1 MKWYLHVLKNY
12 ATFQGRATR
21 KEYWMFVLFNF
32 IIWCVLSAIELI
44 TDMPPF
50 LRIVY
55 LVAVFIPSLAVTAR
69 RLHDIGRSG
78 WWQLINII
86 PIAGAICLLI
96 LLCLRS
102 ESQLN
107 RFDVPNK
114 VA

>member
-12 ATFQGRATR
+12 AAFQGRATR
-21 KEYWMFVLFNF
+21 KEYWMFILFNF

-55 LVAVFIPSLAVTAR
+55 LVAIFIPSLAVTAR

-78 WWQLINII
+78 WWQLISII
-86 PIAGAICLLI
+86 PIAGVICLLI

>member
-12 ATFQGRATR
+12 ATFRGRATR
-21 KEYWMFVLFNF
+21 TEYWMFFLFNF
-32 IIWCVLSAIELI
+32 IISCVLSAIEFM
-44 TDMPPF
+44 TENPTF
-50 LRIVY
+50 LFTIY
-55 LVAVFIPSLAVTAR
+55 AVAVLIPSLAVTAR
-69 RLHDIGRSG
+69 RLHDIGKSG
-78 WWQLINII
+78 WWQLITII
-86 PIAGAICLLI
+86 PIAGSIFLLI

>member
-1 MKWYLHVLKNY
+1 
-12 ATFQGRATR
+12 
-21 KEYWMFVLFNF
+21 
-32 IIWCVLSAIELI
+32 
-44 TDMPPF
+44 MPPF